1 MPARG
6 TTSAWKSAN
15 YPTDVN
21 CSAKTNDR
29 SLADDV
35 IRYLSEHPEAQDT
48 VEGIVQWW
56 LLEQR
61 IRDSMADVTAALE
74 EVMAQNLVLSRR
86 GMDGRMH
93 YRLNPDMKSEI
104 SQRLTLDSAD
114 STKAR
119 SKVKLQPT

>member
-1 MPARG
+1 M
-6 TTSAWKSAN
+6 K
-15 YPTDVN
+15 
-21 CSAKTNDR
+21 CSAKRNDR
-29 SLADDV
+29 LLADDV

-74 EVMAQNLVLSRR
+74 QVVAQNLVLSRR

-93 YRLNPDMKSEI
+93 YRLNPDMKSKI
-104 SQRLTLDSAD
+104 NQRLKPNSAER
-114 STKAR
+114 TKAR